1 MTVRI
6 LRMLV
11 FSALQVRHT
20 SCTACVYIHTYLED
34 VRLFVHLLLVILLC
48 VGCVYLNQTY
58 DEGDAFPAEDNC
70 NNWSVYETGIVLVC
84 M

>member
-20 SCTACVYIHTYLED
+20 SCTACVVYIHTYLED
-34 VRLFVHLLLVILLC
+34 VRLFVHLLLVILIC
-48 VGCVYLNQTY
+48 VVKCTDSNLTSFLIRYYTY
-58 DEGDAFPAEDNC
+58 TNTRFR
-70 NNWSVYETGIVLVC
+70 LL
-84 M
+84 